1 MTHSLKDLLAGSGA
15 PDAHTGTTVSG
26 ATADSRAVKKGDA
39 FFALPGTKVHGA
51 EYAAAAAER
60 GASVIVSDKP
70 VDGLGALPT
79 IVVEDVRATF
89 ARTMARL
96 WSPQP
101 DMLVGVTGTS
111 GKTSVANY
119 VRQIWQASGI
129 SAASV
134 GTLGIETSAGL
145 ATGSLTT
152 PDPETLHKSL
162 NRLDAGGINHIVMEA
177 SSHGLDQRRLDG
189 ITFRAVGYTN
199 LSRDHLDY
207 HLDMTDYREA
217 KLRLFR
223 DLLAPDGSAVV
234 NIDDPEHLPFLF
246 AALDRGVTL
255 LTVGTEGAFFEISS
269 VTPEGLGQRVVGKMV
284 GEPIEFLLP
293 LTGRFQVDNAV
304 MAAALAIQTGADPE
318 KTIEALNGLRG
329 ARGRMELAGT
339 RNGAAVFVDYSHKP
353 EALESALES
362 LRPITR
368 GKLVVVFG
376 CGGDRDRGKRP
387 IMGEIA
393 ARLADKVIVTDDNPR
408 TEDAANI
415 RGEIMASAPSAREIG
430 DRGEAI
436 RVAVAELS
444 DGDVLL
450 VAGKGHEDY
459 QIVGKEKRSFS
470 DHAEVEKALAS

>member
-1 MTHSLKDLLAGSGA
+1 MHGSTA
-15 PDAHTGTTVSG
+15 ISG

-39 FFALPGTKVHGA
+39 FFALPGTTVHGA

-60 GASVIVSDKP
+60 GASVIVSDRP
-70 VDGLGALPT
+70 VDGIGSLPT
-79 IVVEDVRATF
+79 VVVEDVRAAF
-89 ARTMARL
+89 ARAMARL

-119 VRQIWQASGI
+119 VRQLWQASGI

-134 GTLGIETSAGL
+134 GTLGIETAAGL
-145 ATGSLTT
+145 ASGSLTT
-152 PDPETLHKSL
+152 PDSETLHRSL
-162 NRLDAGGINHIVMEA
+162 NRLDAGGINHVVMEA

-207 HLDMTDYREA
+207 HQDMSEYREA

-269 VTPEGLGQRVVGKMV
+269 VTPEGLGQRVTGKMV
-284 GEPIEFLLP
+284 GEPVEFLLP

-318 KTIEALNGLRG
+318 TTIEALNGLRG

-368 GKLVVVFG
+368 RKLVVVFG

-393 ARLADKVIVTDDNPR
+393 ARLADRVIVTDDNPR
-408 TEDAANI
+408 TEEAAHI

-436 RVAVAELS
+436 RVAVAELGE
-444 DGDVLL
+444 GDILL

-459 QIVGKEKRSFS
+459 QIVGKEKRHFS
-470 DHAEVEKALAS
+470 DFEEVEKALAT